1 MRLWSSESKTWNPSD
16 SRKEK
21 GNANKLPVPSDTFHL
36 PFYFLWVA
44 ILQSWA
50 IRSVKAAQASTS
62 NLCHRQLGLVFP
74 WERGS
79 QVLENSVGTTLS
91 FSYFKMESRASEK
104 HFETDGSPSRQPQS
118 LISRLVRGLH
128 LVQNLWKPQ
137 PARHGL
143 PYPHWPQQ
151 QNNLW
156 FSNLRGLFW
165 HSSSFF

>member
-1 MRLWSSESKTWNPSD
+1 MAGK
-16 SRKEK
+16 RKETLI
-21 GNANKLPVPSDTFHL
+21 NFLCPQVHFTY
-36 PFYFLWVA
+36 PFIFCEWLYWKAEWLGSVKPAMGFYLKSV
-44 ILQSWA
+44 IISWA
-50 IRSVKAAQASTS
+50 LSLLAS
-62 NLCHRQLGLVFP
+62 

-91 FSYFKMESRASEK
+91 FLRQHEKVFREHPVLRSTLKLMALQADIPRAP
-104 HFETDGSPSRQPQS
+104 F
-118 LISRLVRGLH
+118 H

-137 PARHGL
+137 PARHSHL
-143 PYPHWPQQ
+143 YPHWPQQ